1 MDIQVKPV
9 EWFKPNKRNPRS
21 HPPAQVEHLKASLE
35 EFGLVQNV
43 VALPDGTLL
52 GGHGVVEAAKAAGLP
67 TVDVQVV
74 DLDETRANKLM
85 VLLNEV
91 SRLAVDDQAELAA
104 LLSEL
109 DAAGELPGT
118 GYEAGEVEALLKSLE
133 PPLTVT
139 EDEPPEVHAE
149 AISKPGD
156 LWLCGEG
163 GHRVLCGDATVETDW
178 VALFGSERA
187 RMVWTDPPYGVN

>member
-118 GYEAGEVEALLKSLE
+118 GYEVGEVEALLKGLT
-133 PPLTVT
+133 PPEFPEYDENLDTSDVKTVT
-139 EDEPPEVHAE
+139 CPE
-149 AISKPGD
+149 
-156 LWLCGEG
+156 CGHEFP
-163 GHRVLCGDATVETDW
+163 A
-178 VALFGSERA
+178 
-187 RMVWTDPPYGVN
+187 